1 MNRFFRILWAAVLAA
16 VLGGV
21 PANGHAQ
28 TKPQKAVQQKPK
40 PTKGISQKAKKLFLD
55 QIEIR
60 GWVAKPQ
67 MVYVI
72 PGVDP
77 KVDDIVID
85 RSFVDEITK
94 PIDKDSFEK
103 KYAREQKTLIP
114 W

>member
-1 MNRFFRILWAAVLAA
+1 LNRFSGAVLALLLV
-16 VLGGV
+16 VLIGFSAG
-21 PANGHAQ
+21 NLSAQ
-28 TKPQKAVQQKPK
+28 TKSPKKAQEKQN
-40 PTKGISQKAKKLFLD
+40 PTKGVSQKAKKLFLD

-60 GWVAKPQ
+60 GWIAKPQ

-85 RSFVDEITK
+85 RSFIDEITK

>member
-1 MNRFFRILWAAVLAA
+1 MNRFSGLILALTVGLW
-16 VLGGV
+16 LGFSTG
-21 PANGHAQ
+21 GLLAQ
-28 TKPQKAVQQKPK
+28 TKPTKPAQEKQKS
-40 PTKGISQKAKKLFLD
+40 TKGVTQKAKKLFLD

-60 GWVAKPQ
+60 GWIAKPQ

-94 PIDKDSFEK
+94 PIDKDSFER

>member
-1 MNRFFRILWAAVLAA
+1 MNKRISWIGAFVL
-16 VLGGV
+16 LGNLLVGV
-21 PANGHAQ
+21 PAVQAQ
-28 TKPQKAVQQKPK
+28 THPKKPKQQKQQPA
-40 PTKGISQKAKKLFLD
+40 KGVSQKAKKLFLD

-85 RSFVDEITK
+85 RSFIDEITK
-94 PIDKDSFEK
+94 PIDKDEFEK

>member
-1 MNRFFRILWAAVLAA
+1 MA
-16 VLGGV
+16 
-21 PANGHAQ
+21 PARGHAQ
-28 TKPQKAVQQKPK
+28 TKKPKSNQQKQN
-40 PTKGISQKAKKLFLD
+40 PTKGVSQKAKKLFLD